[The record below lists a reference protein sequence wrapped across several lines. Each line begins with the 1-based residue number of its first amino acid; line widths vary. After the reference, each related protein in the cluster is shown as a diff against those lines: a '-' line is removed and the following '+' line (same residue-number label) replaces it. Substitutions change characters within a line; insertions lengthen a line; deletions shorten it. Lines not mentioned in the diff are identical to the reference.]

1 MILVRNMSHFC
12 TIVPL
17 LYFKIDEK
25 EWSVKV
31 MTPHL
36 LHHGSSVKHKAI
48 FVETKFIFTR
58 PDSV

>member
-1 MILVRNMSHFC
+1 MILVRPMSHFC
-12 TIVPL
+12 IIVPL

-25 EWSVKV
+25 EWKV